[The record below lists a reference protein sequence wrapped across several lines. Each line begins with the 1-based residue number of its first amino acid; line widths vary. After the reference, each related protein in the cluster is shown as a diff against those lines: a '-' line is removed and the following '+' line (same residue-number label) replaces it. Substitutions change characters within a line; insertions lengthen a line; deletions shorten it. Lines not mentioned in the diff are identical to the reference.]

1 MIDSQI
7 VFDFVLNIYTYYTY
21 VHVCTPDMSTYVQYL
36 FSTLYVRTY
45 VCMVRTVHLVGCI
58 VTGILICTLSY
69 VLYVCVV
76 CQLLSYCGHSERGC
90 MDARYYVAFP
100 CTL

>member
-1 MIDSQI
+1 MIDFQI

-21 VHVCTPDMSTYVQYL
+21 VPLICVPMYL

-45 VCMVRTVHLVGCI
+45 ICMVHTVHLAGCI
-58 VTGILICTLSY
+58 VAGILICTLSY
-69 VLYVCVV
+69 VVVCVV
-76 CQLLSYCGHSERGC
+76 CQLLSYCGRCERVC
-90 MDARYYVAFP
+90 MDARDYVAFP